1 MIGYGPWKKKKEKQ
15 RARFNEESRF
25 RCSRCRDTKT
35 IQLFNGDPDYYFFET
50 IDCPECVK

>member
-50 IDCPECVK
+50 MDCPECVK